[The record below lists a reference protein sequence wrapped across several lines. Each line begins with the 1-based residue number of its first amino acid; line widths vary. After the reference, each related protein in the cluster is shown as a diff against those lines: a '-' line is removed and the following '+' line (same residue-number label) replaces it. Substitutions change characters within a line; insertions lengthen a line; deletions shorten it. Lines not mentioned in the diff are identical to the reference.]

1 MLDTTPLLNSFRSY
15 TEFSDEDFA
24 RFLEF
29 CVPFRLKKNDFF
41 YKAGEVPK
49 YSPFILKGCA
59 RQFRINENG
68 DEQII
73 LFVEEGTWAGQI
85 GSMRSKVPT
94 DIYLQAT
101 EDCELLGVTIADADH
116 LMEAMPAYQKYFSK
130 KYPVD
135 HAQLM
140 NDALRIKTDTPE
152 NLYSWLLKTRPSLI
166 QRVPQHLIANYL
178 GLRTETI
185 SRIRK
190 KLAGK

>member
-1 MLDTTPLLNSFRSY
+1 MNTTPLLHSFRLY

-24 RFLEF
+24 KFLEL
-29 CVPFRLKKNDFF
+29 CVEFKLKKNEFF
-41 YKAGEVPK
+41 YRSGEVPK

-68 DEQII
+68 DEQTV
-73 LFVEEGTWAGQI
+73 LFVEEGTWAGQM
-85 GSMRSKVPT
+85 GSMRNKIPT

-101 EDCELLGVTIADADH
+101 EECEILGMTIENADLLMDT
-116 LMEAMPAYQKYFSK
+116 MPAYQRYFSK
-130 KYPVD
+130 KYPLD
-135 HAQLM
+135 HAKLM

-152 NLYSWLLKTRPSLI
+152 NLYRWLLETRPSLL

-178 GLRTETI
+178 GIRTETV

-190 KLAGK
+190 KLVGK